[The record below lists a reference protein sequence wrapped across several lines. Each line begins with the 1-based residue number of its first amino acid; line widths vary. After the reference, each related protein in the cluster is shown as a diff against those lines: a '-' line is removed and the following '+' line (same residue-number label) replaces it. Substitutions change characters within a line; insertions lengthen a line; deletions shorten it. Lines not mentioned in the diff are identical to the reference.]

1 MFGFFIYKVKENSV
15 RALLNLPINLQCS
28 FTPIV
33 LLFFRLSSDYNFLYI
48 SSPAVS
54 KKPRDCLREWV
65 ETIKRVQSIEVEL
78 REPFTYRRKKSY
90 FFFTVIFILY
100 TQMFSRV
107 IERCY
112 NSKTLEWV
120 NMKNLILGLT
130 QENLI
135 ENSVQNCL
143 HFMLNYNGLCYY
155 FSSLPERPCVCLKAN
170 MCKTYCII
178 VHWDTNIFLFLFI
191 DDKEACDCG
200 YMTYHMIWGH
210 RPRAD

>member
-1 MFGFFIYKVKENSV
+1 LFGLFIYKLKEKPV
-15 RALLNLPINLQCS
+15 RALLNLPISLH
-28 FTPIV
+28 IV
-33 LLFFRLSSDYNFLYI
+33 LLFFRLSSNYNFLYI

-54 KKPRDCLREWV
+54 KKPRDCLREWA

-78 REPFTYRRKKSY
+78 REPFTYRRKKIY

-120 NMKNLILGLT
+120 NMKNLVLGLT

-143 HFMLNYNGLCYY
+143 SFILNYNSLCYY
-155 FSSLPERPCVCLKAN
+155 FSSLP
-170 MCKTYCII
+170 
-178 VHWDTNIFLFLFI
+178 
-191 DDKEACDCG
+191 
-200 YMTYHMIWGH
+200 
-210 RPRAD
+210 